1 MCKWPLAN
9 LANDYLLSLGPV
21 CACGQLGAHLCANEC
36 GIVHVVNIVHV
47 CVERGHGT
55 LAMLGGEKAI
65 VRV

>member
-1 MCKWPLAN
+1 M
-9 LANDYLLSLGPV
+9 
-21 CACGQLGAHLCANEC
+21 CACEC
-36 GIVHVVNIVHV
+36 GIVCVVNKVHV